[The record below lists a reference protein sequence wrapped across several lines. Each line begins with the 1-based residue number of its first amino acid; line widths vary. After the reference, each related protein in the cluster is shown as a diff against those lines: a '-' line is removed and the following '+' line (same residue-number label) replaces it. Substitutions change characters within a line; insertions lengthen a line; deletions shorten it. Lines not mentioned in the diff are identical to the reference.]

1 MWEQVRKDAGRIHPS
16 QRRPDQQK
24 VKWRVNNRG
33 DITSFSVARLLGSTH
48 NTTLVTCTLAKN
60 THWKASL
67 FVCPLF
73 SFFFSTGKKKIER
86 RRRKFYA
93 DGKKN
98 MENGQDNKLNV
109 KMRWCDSMQSAW
121 WCHLQNRQMV
131 YIYMCTLY
139 TLYILLITV
148 GR

>member
-33 DITSFSVARLLGSTH
+33 DITSFSGCPPTGLHTQH
-48 NTTLVTCTLAKN
+48 NSCNVYAGKEHTLKGITLC
-60 THWKASL
+60 L
-67 FVCPLF
+67 PIIFVF
-73 SFFFSTGKKKIER
+73 SNREKIER

-131 YIYMCTLY
+131 YIYVY
-139 TLYILLITV
+139 TVHVVYIINNCRQV
-148 GR
+148 SR